1 MTDAPDPTAGP
12 VGPGNGSGPA
22 SDPDLVRAA
31 DPDEYRAAIARLPA
45 GVVVVAVHW
54 RGIDYAMT
62 ASAVTSVSLEPP
74 MLLFC
79 VHMDAR
85 FREAL
90 DDVDLWAV
98 SVLSDTAEPVATWLA
113 SPGRPAVGQLARVP
127 HTRAPRSG
135 AAWVDDASAW
145 FECRTAAVHRAGD
158 HDIVVGTVLEARQG
172 APSSGGIVHLRGR
185 MRPVV

>member
-1 MTDAPDPTAGP
+1 MTDALDPTAGP
-12 VGPGNGSGPA
+12 VGPGDRSGRAPGP
-22 SDPDLVRAA
+22 DPEPAA
-31 DPDEYRAAIARLPA
+31 DPDVYRAAIARLPA

-62 ASAVTSVSLEPP
+62 ASAVTSVSLDPP

-79 VHMDAR
+79 VHVDAR

-98 SVLSDTAEPVATWLA
+98 SVLADTAEPVAAWLA

-127 HTRAPRSG
+127 HTRAPLSG
-135 AAWVDDASAW
+135 AAWVDDAAAW
-145 FECRTAAVHRAGD
+145 FECRTAAVHPAGD
-158 HDIVVGTVLEARQG
+158 HDIVVGTVLDARQG
-172 APSSGGIVHLRGR
+172 APAAGGLVHLRGR